1 MPARR
6 AKTVAQQRRYGVLTT
21 RDAKRIA
28 TTQLKQWSVDRFVV
42 FGLPE
47 IDDRYHVWRVPLLN
61 HTTKARVGELVI
73 NAKTEAV
80 NHSKSTTLRV
90 LCRALGVPEPG
101 RAHNGALH
109 NGVSHNGKTHNG
121 HGAKVANVATITDLD
136 ARNAII
142 FGDSADV
149 LQALPDESVHLVFTS
164 PPYFNARPD
173 YTDYAAYEEYLEHI
187 RKVIRQCHRLLA
199 EGRFFVINIAP
210 VLLRREDR
218 SKASR
223 RIAVP
228 FDVHRLFIE
237 EGFDFIDDI
246 IWQKPEGAG
255 WATNRGRRFAAD
267 RNPLQYKAVPVT
279 EYVLVYR
286 KRTHK
291 LIDVHIRQLAG
302 TKRLKDSKILGDYDR
317 TNVWSISPV
326 SSSKHPAIF
335 PVELAKRVIRYYS
348 FVGDNVLD
356 PFGGIG
362 TVGEA
367 AVALKRHFAL
377 VDNNPD
383 YIDEMKRMAQAM
395 LGRRASEVICIGC
408 EPIDTSHLLL

>member
-1 MPARR
+1 MAAKKP
-6 AKTVAQQRRYGVLTT
+6 KTVAQQRRYGVLTT

-28 TTQLKQWSVDRFVV
+28 TAQLQEWSLERSIA

-47 IDDRYHVWRVPLLN
+47 IDDRYHVWRVPLLSQG
-61 HTTKARVGELVI
+61 TKERVGEMVI
-73 NAKTEAV
+73 NAKTTAV
-80 NHSKSTTLRV
+80 NHSKSTSSRILSGRLGLREA
-90 LCRALGVPEPG
+90 RA
-101 RAHNGALH
+101 AHNGAAE
-109 NGVSHNGKTHNG
+109 NGVAAHAVK
-121 HGAKVANVATITDLD
+121 ADF
-136 ARNAII
+136 RNAIAL
-142 FGDSADV
+142 GDSVEV
-149 LQALPDESVHLVFTS
+149 LESLPAQSVHLVFTS
-164 PPYFNARPD
+164 PPYYNARPD
-173 YTDYAAYEEYLEHI
+173 YTDYVHYEAYLEHI

-199 EGRFFVINIAP
+199 EGRFFIMNIAP

-218 SKASR
+218 TKASR

-286 KRTHK
+286 KRTNK

-302 TKRLKDSKILGDYDR
+302 TKRLQQSKILGEYDR
-317 TNVWSISPV
+317 TNVWAIPPA
-326 SSSKHPAIF
+326 SSAKHPAVF
-335 PVELAKRVIRYYS
+335 PVELARRVIRYYS
-348 FVGDNVLD
+348 FVDDTVLD
-356 PFGGIG
+356 PFAGIG

-367 AVALKRHFAL
+367 AVALKRRFVL
-377 VDNNPD
+377 VDNNPK
-383 YIDEMKRMAQAM
+383 YVAEM
-395 LGRRASEVICIGC
+395 RRVLSLNGE
-408 EPIDTSHLLL
+408 T